1 MRAGG
6 VVAPGGG
13 RSFPVGEL
21 ELRVK
26 VGLEQGHALLGIFEA
41 AVPAGAGFTLAHA
54 HDAYEEVFYVL
65 EGELEY
71 RLGDIWTAAPAGST
85 VCVPRG
91 VVHTFRNAS
100 DRPARHLVAHA
111 PVAALELIEEL
122 ERVPQEAVEALLAR
136 HRTRLAGD

>member
-1 MRAGG
+1 
-6 VVAPGGG
+6 
-13 RSFPVGEL
+13 
-21 ELRVK
+21 
-26 VGLEQGHALLGIFEA
+26 
-41 AVPAGAGFTLAHA
+41 
-54 HDAYEEVFYVL
+54 VL

-91 VVHTFRNAS
+91 VVHAFRNAS

-111 PVAALELIEEL
+111 PVAALELIEDL